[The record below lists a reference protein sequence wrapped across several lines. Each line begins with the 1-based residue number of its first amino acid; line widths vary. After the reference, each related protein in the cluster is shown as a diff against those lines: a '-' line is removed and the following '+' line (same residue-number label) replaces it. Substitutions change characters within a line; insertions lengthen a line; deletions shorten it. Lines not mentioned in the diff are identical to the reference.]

1 MNEKVLKT
9 LEYDKIVALLADYA
23 SSPLGRAQ
31 CQALVPLTDIDEIT
45 QAQKETSD
53 ALTRVRLKG
62 SHRGSGQGLRPPRG
76 ERRVPGRF
84 PGRNVPLAGAA
95 DHPEQ

>member
-62 SHRGSGQGLRPPRG
+62 SISFTGLKDVGASLKRLEIGSALTA
-76 ERRVPGRF
+76 EE
-84 PGRNVPLAGAA
+84 LL
-95 DHPEQ
+95 HI